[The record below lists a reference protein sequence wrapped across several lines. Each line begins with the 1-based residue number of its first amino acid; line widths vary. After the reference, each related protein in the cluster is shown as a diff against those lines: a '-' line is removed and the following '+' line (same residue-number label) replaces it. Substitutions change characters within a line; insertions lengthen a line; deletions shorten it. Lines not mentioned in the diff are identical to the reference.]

1 MAGGEE
7 ENTLIESQNSSFS
20 VNIKTTN
27 FCLKIE
33 MLKIKS
39 ITDEVFENNYIKMS
53 VSIKSTRLI

>member
-33 MLKIKS
+33 MLKIKN

>member
-39 ITDEVFENNYIKMS
+39 ITDEVFENNMAAVPPQS
-53 VSIKSTRLI
+53 LFLF

>member
-1 MAGGEE
+1 MAGGE

-33 MLKIKS
+33 MLKIKN
-39 ITDEVFENNYIKMS
+39 ITDQVFENNYIKMF
-53 VSIKSTRLI
+53 VSIKSTSLI